1 MEGLRKRMCSSLTIK
16 AKKFQN
22 KQKFKMADIGE
33 GITRVHHVI
42 VTSDKANVEIQQ
54 SHRWCHLASLRNVE
68 ILHL

>member
-1 MEGLRKRMCSSLTIK
+1 
-16 AKKFQN
+16 
-22 KQKFKMADIGE
+22 MADIGE